1 MNTVS
6 FSDLNKSGAISD
18 WFAGQMSSFTPI
30 LVAATLAG
38 ALVTGLIIS
47 WVYKKTYR
55 GVLFSPSFSLTLIM
69 LTVVTAPVVMAI
81 GSDVA
86 LSMGMVGALSIVR
99 FRNAVKNPLDLLYLF
114 WSISAGI
121 MCGVGLVALA
131 LLLCV
136 IMTILVVLLQKVPNA
151 KASSVVV
158 LRTSKETDWDA
169 VRGLLNQYGKNV
181 KQKSRCV
188 QAGQTEVIF
197 ELFTKEED
205 KLIAELE
212 KLETVDQ
219 ISFLSHDGEYRI

>member
-1 MNTVS
+1 MEEIKKLVLSS
-6 FSDLNKSGAISD
+6 FSGGSDMNVWRILFLLALSGVIGLYIFLIYKNQSKSAFYSKDLNITM
-18 WFAGQMSSFTPI
+18 AGLPIVVCGILIAMQSS
-30 LVAATLAG
+30 LV
-38 ALVTGLIIS
+38 V
-47 WVYKKTYR
+47 
-55 GVLFSPSFSLTLIM
+55 SL
-69 LTVVTAPVVMAI
+69 
-81 GSDVA
+81 
-86 LSMGMVGALSIVR
+86 GMVGALSIIR

-136 IMTILVVLLQKVPNA
+136 IMTLLVVLLQKVPNA

-158 LRTSKETDWDA
+158 LRTSRETDWDA
-169 VRGLLNQYGKNV
+169 VRALLNQYGKNV
-181 KQKSRCV
+181 KQKSRSV

>member
-1 MNTVS
+1 MEEIRKMVLSS
-6 FSDLNKSGAISD
+6 FSGGSDMNVWRILFLLALSGVIGLYIFLIYKNQSKSAFYSKDLNITM
-18 WFAGQMSSFTPI
+18 AGLPIVVCGILIAMQSS
-30 LVAATLAG
+30 LV
-38 ALVTGLIIS
+38 V
-47 WVYKKTYR
+47 
-55 GVLFSPSFSLTLIM
+55 SL
-69 LTVVTAPVVMAI
+69 
-81 GSDVA
+81 
-86 LSMGMVGALSIVR
+86 GMVGALSIIR

-114 WSISAGI
+114 WSIGAGI

-136 IMTILVVLLQKVPNA
+136 VMTILVVLLQKVPNA

>member
-1 MNTVS
+1 MEEIKKMVLSS
-6 FSDLNKSGAISD
+6 FSGGSDMNVWRILFLLALSGVIGLYIFLIYKSQSKSAFYSKDLNITM
-18 WFAGQMSSFTPI
+18 AGLPIVVCGILIAMQSS
-30 LVAATLAG
+30 LV
-38 ALVTGLIIS
+38 V
-47 WVYKKTYR
+47 
-55 GVLFSPSFSLTLIM
+55 SL
-69 LTVVTAPVVMAI
+69 
-81 GSDVA
+81 
-86 LSMGMVGALSIVR
+86 GMVGALSIIR

>member
-1 MNTVS
+1 MEEIKKMVLSS
-6 FSDLNKSGAISD
+6 FSGGSDMNVWRILFLLALSGVIGLYIFLIYKHQSKSAKDLNITM
-18 WFAGQMSSFTPI
+18 AGLPIVVCGILIAMQSS
-30 LVAATLAG
+30 LV
-38 ALVTGLIIS
+38 V
-47 WVYKKTYR
+47 
-55 GVLFSPSFSLTLIM
+55 SL
-69 LTVVTAPVVMAI
+69 
-81 GSDVA
+81 
-86 LSMGMVGALSIVR
+86 GMVGALSIIR

-114 WSISAGI
+114 WSIGAGI

-136 IMTILVVLLQKVPNA
+136 VMTILVVLLQKVPNA

>member
-1 MNTVS
+1 MEEIKKLVLSS
-6 FSDLNKSGAISD
+6 FSGGSDMNVWRILFLLALSGVIGLYIFLIYKNQSKSAFYSKDLNITM
-18 WFAGQMSSFTPI
+18 AGLPIIVCGILIAMQSS
-30 LVAATLAG
+30 LV
-38 ALVTGLIIS
+38 V
-47 WVYKKTYR
+47 
-55 GVLFSPSFSLTLIM
+55 SL
-69 LTVVTAPVVMAI
+69 
-81 GSDVA
+81 
-86 LSMGMVGALSIVR
+86 GMVGALSIIR

-136 IMTILVVLLQKVPNA
+136 IMTLMVVLLQKAPNA

-158 LRTSKETDWDA
+158 LRTSRETDWDA
-169 VRGLLNQYGKNV
+169 VRALLNQYGKNV
-181 KQKSRCV
+181 KQKSRSV

-219 ISFLSHDGEYRI
+219 IHFLAHDGEYRI

>member
-1 MNTVS
+1 MEEIKKLVVSS
-6 FSDLNKSGAISD
+6 FSGGSDMNVWRILFLLALSGVIGLYIFLIYKNQSKSAFYSKDLNITM
-18 WFAGQMSSFTPI
+18 AGLPIVVCGILIAMQSS
-30 LVAATLAG
+30 LV
-38 ALVTGLIIS
+38 V
-47 WVYKKTYR
+47 
-55 GVLFSPSFSLTLIM
+55 SL
-69 LTVVTAPVVMAI
+69 
-81 GSDVA
+81 
-86 LSMGMVGALSIVR
+86 GMVGALSIIR

-136 IMTILVVLLQKVPNA
+136 IMTLLVVLLQKMPST

-158 LRTSKETDWDA
+158 LRTSRETDWDA
-169 VRGLLNQYGKNV
+169 VRALLNQYGKNV
-181 KQKSRCV
+181 KQKSRSV

-219 ISFLSHDGEYRI
+219 IHFLAHDGEYRI

>member
-1 MNTVS
+1 MEEIKKMVLSS
-6 FSDLNKSGAISD
+6 FSGGSDMNVWRILFLLALSGVIGLYIFLIYKNQSKSAFYSKDLNITM
-18 WFAGQMSSFTPI
+18 AGLPIVVCGILIAMQSS
-30 LVAATLAG
+30 LV
-38 ALVTGLIIS
+38 V
-47 WVYKKTYR
+47 
-55 GVLFSPSFSLTLIM
+55 SL
-69 LTVVTAPVVMAI
+69 
-81 GSDVA
+81 
-86 LSMGMVGALSIVR
+86 GMVGALSIIR

-136 IMTILVVLLQKVPNA
+136 VMTILVVLLQKVPNA

-219 ISFLSHDGEYRI
+219 ISFLTHDGEYRI

>member
-1 MNTVS
+1 MEEIKKMVLSS
-6 FSDLNKSGAISD
+6 FSGGSDMNVWRILFLLALSGVIGLYIFLIYKNQSKSAFYSKDLNITM
-18 WFAGQMSSFTPI
+18 AGLPIVVCGILIAMQSS
-30 LVAATLAG
+30 LV
-38 ALVTGLIIS
+38 V
-47 WVYKKTYR
+47 
-55 GVLFSPSFSLTLIM
+55 SL
-69 LTVVTAPVVMAI
+69 
-81 GSDVA
+81 
-86 LSMGMVGALSIVR
+86 GMVGALSIIR

-169 VRGLLNQYGKNV
+169 VRSLLNQYGKNV

-219 ISFLSHDGEYRI
+219 ISFLTHDGEYRI

>member
-1 MNTVS
+1 MEEIKKMVLSS
-6 FSDLNKSGAISD
+6 FSGGSDMNVWRILFLLALSGVIGLYIFLIYKNQSKSAFYSKDLNITM
-18 WFAGQMSSFTPI
+18 AGLPIVVCGILIAMQSS
-30 LVAATLAG
+30 LV
-38 ALVTGLIIS
+38 V
-47 WVYKKTYR
+47 
-55 GVLFSPSFSLTLIM
+55 SL
-69 LTVVTAPVVMAI
+69 
-81 GSDVA
+81 
-86 LSMGMVGALSIVR
+86 GMVGALSIVR

-158 LRTSKETDWDA
+158 LRTSKETDWNA

>member
-1 MNTVS
+1 MEEIKKLVLSS
-6 FSDLNKSGAISD
+6 FSGGSDMNVWRILFLLALSGVIGLYIFLIYKNQSKSAFYSKDLNITM
-18 WFAGQMSSFTPI
+18 AGLPIVVCGILIAMQSS
-30 LVAATLAG
+30 LV
-38 ALVTGLIIS
+38 V
-47 WVYKKTYR
+47 
-55 GVLFSPSFSLTLIM
+55 SL
-69 LTVVTAPVVMAI
+69 
-81 GSDVA
+81 
-86 LSMGMVGALSIVR
+86 GMVGALSIIR

-136 IMTILVVLLQKVPNA
+136 IMTLLVVLLQKTPNA
-151 KASSVVV
+151 KTSSVVV
-158 LRTSKETDWDA
+158 LRTSRETDWDA
-169 VRGLLNQYGKNV
+169 VRTLLNQYGKNV
-181 KQKSRCV
+181 KQKSRSV

-219 ISFLSHDGEYRI
+219 IHFLAHDGEYRI

>member
-1 MNTVS
+1 MEEIKKMVLSS
-6 FSDLNKSGAISD
+6 FSGGSDMNVWRILFLLALSGVIGLYIFLIYKNQSKSAFYSKDLNITM
-18 WFAGQMSSFTPI
+18 AGLPIVVCGILIAMQSS
-30 LVAATLAG
+30 LV
-38 ALVTGLIIS
+38 V
-47 WVYKKTYR
+47 
-55 GVLFSPSFSLTLIM
+55 SL
-69 LTVVTAPVVMAI
+69 
-81 GSDVA
+81 
-86 LSMGMVGALSIVR
+86 GMVGALSIIR

-136 IMTILVVLLQKVPNA
+136 VMTILVVLLQKVPNA

-169 VRGLLNQYGKNV
+169 VRSLLNQYGKNV

>member
-1 MNTVS
+1 MEEIRKMVLSS
-6 FSDLNKSGAISD
+6 FSGGSDMNVWRILFLLALSGVIGLYIFLIYKNQSKSAFYSKDLNITM
-18 WFAGQMSSFTPI
+18 AGLPIVVCGILIAMQSS
-30 LVAATLAG
+30 LV
-38 ALVTGLIIS
+38 V
-47 WVYKKTYR
+47 
-55 GVLFSPSFSLTLIM
+55 SL
-69 LTVVTAPVVMAI
+69 
-81 GSDVA
+81 
-86 LSMGMVGALSIVR
+86 GMVGALSIIR

>member
-1 MNTVS
+1 MEEIKKMVLSS
-6 FSDLNKSGAISD
+6 FSGGSDMNVWRILFLLALSGVIGLYIFLIYKNQSKSAFYSKDLNITM
-18 WFAGQMSSFTPI
+18 AGLPIVVCGILIAMQSS
-30 LVAATLAG
+30 LV
-38 ALVTGLIIS
+38 V
-47 WVYKKTYR
+47 
-55 GVLFSPSFSLTLIM
+55 SL
-69 LTVVTAPVVMAI
+69 
-81 GSDVA
+81 
-86 LSMGMVGALSIVR
+86 GMVGALSIIR

-114 WSISAGI
+114 WSIGAGI

-136 IMTILVVLLQKVPNA
+136 VMTILVVLLQKVPNA

-158 LRTSKETDWDA
+158 LHTSKETDWDA

>member
-1 MNTVS
+1 MEEIKKLVLSS
-6 FSDLNKSGAISD
+6 FSGGSDMNVWRILFLLALSGVIGLYIFLIYKNQSKSAFYSKDLNITM
-18 WFAGQMSSFTPI
+18 AGLPIVVCGILIAMQSS
-30 LVAATLAG
+30 LV
-38 ALVTGLIIS
+38 V
-47 WVYKKTYR
+47 
-55 GVLFSPSFSLTLIM
+55 SL
-69 LTVVTAPVVMAI
+69 
-81 GSDVA
+81 
-86 LSMGMVGALSIVR
+86 GMVGALSIIR

-169 VRGLLNQYGKNV
+169 VRSLLNQYGKNV

>member
-1 MNTVS
+1 MEEIKKMVLSS
-6 FSDLNKSGAISD
+6 FSGGSDMNVWRILFLLALSGVIGLYIFLIYKNQSKSAFYSKDLNITM
-18 WFAGQMSSFTPI
+18 AGLPIVVCGILIAMQSS
-30 LVAATLAG
+30 LV
-38 ALVTGLIIS
+38 V
-47 WVYKKTYR
+47 
-55 GVLFSPSFSLTLIM
+55 SL
-69 LTVVTAPVVMAI
+69 
-81 GSDVA
+81 
-86 LSMGMVGALSIVR
+86 GMVGALSIIR

-114 WSISAGI
+114 WSIGAGI

-136 IMTILVVLLQKVPNA
+136 VMTILVVLLQKVPNA

>member
-1 MNTVS
+1 MEEIKKMVLSS
-6 FSDLNKSGAISD
+6 FSGGSDMNVWRILFLLALSGVIGLYIFLIYKNQSKSAFYSKDLNITM
-18 WFAGQMSSFTPI
+18 AGLPIVVCGILIAMQSS
-30 LVAATLAG
+30 LV
-38 ALVTGLIIS
+38 V
-47 WVYKKTYR
+47 
-55 GVLFSPSFSLTLIM
+55 SL
-69 LTVVTAPVVMAI
+69 
-81 GSDVA
+81 
-86 LSMGMVGALSIVR
+86 GMVGALSIVR

>member
-1 MNTVS
+1 MEEIKKMVLSS
-6 FSDLNKSGAISD
+6 FSGGSDMNVWRILFLLALSGVIGLYIFLIYKNQSKSAFYSKDLNITM
-18 WFAGQMSSFTPI
+18 AGLPIVVCGILIAMQSS
-30 LVAATLAG
+30 LV
-38 ALVTGLIIS
+38 V
-47 WVYKKTYR
+47 
-55 GVLFSPSFSLTLIM
+55 SL
-69 LTVVTAPVVMAI
+69 
-81 GSDVA
+81 
-86 LSMGMVGALSIVR
+86 GMVGALSIIR

-169 VRGLLNQYGKNV
+169 VRSLLNQYGKNV

>member
-1 MNTVS
+1 MEEIKKMVLSS
-6 FSDLNKSGAISD
+6 FSGGSDMNVWRILFLLALSGVIGLYIFLIYKNQSKSAFYSKDLNITM
-18 WFAGQMSSFTPI
+18 AGLPIVVCGILIAMQSS
-30 LVAATLAG
+30 LV
-38 ALVTGLIIS
+38 V
-47 WVYKKTYR
+47 
-55 GVLFSPSFSLTLIM
+55 SL
-69 LTVVTAPVVMAI
+69 
-81 GSDVA
+81 
-86 LSMGMVGALSIVR
+86 GMVGALSIIR

-136 IMTILVVLLQKVPNA
+136 IMTLLVVLLQKTPNA
-151 KASSVVV
+151 KTSSVVV
-158 LRTSKETDWDA
+158 LRTSRETDWDA
-169 VRGLLNQYGKNV
+169 VRALLNQYGKNV
-181 KQKSRCV
+181 KQKSRSV

-219 ISFLSHDGEYRI
+219 IHFLAHDGEYRI

>member
-1 MNTVS
+1 MEEIKKMVLSS
-6 FSDLNKSGAISD
+6 FSGGSDMNVWRILFLLALSGVIGLYIFLIYKNQSKSAFYSKDLNITM
-18 WFAGQMSSFTPI
+18 AGLPIVVCGILIAMQSS
-30 LVAATLAG
+30 LV
-38 ALVTGLIIS
+38 V
-47 WVYKKTYR
+47 
-55 GVLFSPSFSLTLIM
+55 SL
-69 LTVVTAPVVMAI
+69 
-81 GSDVA
+81 
-86 LSMGMVGALSIVR
+86 GMVGALSIVR

-114 WSISAGI
+114 WSIGAGI

-136 IMTILVVLLQKVPNA
+136 VMTILVVLLQKVPNA

-158 LRTSKETDWDA
+158 LRTSRETVWDA

>member
-1 MNTVS
+1 MEEIKKLVLSS
-6 FSDLNKSGAISD
+6 FSGGSDMNVWRILFLLALSGVIGLYIFLIYKNQSKSAFYSKDLNITM
-18 WFAGQMSSFTPI
+18 AGLPIIVCGILIAMQSS
-30 LVAATLAG
+30 LV
-38 ALVTGLIIS
+38 V
-47 WVYKKTYR
+47 
-55 GVLFSPSFSLTLIM
+55 SL
-69 LTVVTAPVVMAI
+69 
-81 GSDVA
+81 
-86 LSMGMVGALSIVR
+86 GMVGALSIIR

-136 IMTILVVLLQKVPNA
+136 IMTLLVVLLQKTPNA

-158 LRTSKETDWDA
+158 LRTSRETDWDA
-169 VRGLLNQYGKNV
+169 VRALLNQYGKNV
-181 KQKSRCV
+181 KQKSRSV

-219 ISFLSHDGEYRI
+219 IHFLAHDGEYRI

>member
-1 MNTVS
+1 MEEIKKLVLSS
-6 FSDLNKSGAISD
+6 FSGGSDMNVWRILFLLALSGVIGLYIFLIYKNQSKSAFYSKDLNITM
-18 WFAGQMSSFTPI
+18 AGLPIVVCGILIAMQSS
-30 LVAATLAG
+30 LV
-38 ALVTGLIIS
+38 V
-47 WVYKKTYR
+47 
-55 GVLFSPSFSLTLIM
+55 SL
-69 LTVVTAPVVMAI
+69 
-81 GSDVA
+81 
-86 LSMGMVGALSIVR
+86 GMVGALSIIR

-136 IMTILVVLLQKVPNA
+136 IMTILVVLLQEVPNA

-169 VRGLLNQYGKNV
+169 VRSLLNQYGKNV

>member
-1 MNTVS
+1 MEEIKKLVLSS
-6 FSDLNKSGAISD
+6 FSGGSDMNVWRILFLLALSGVIGLYIFLIYKNQSKSAFYSKDLNITM
-18 WFAGQMSSFTPI
+18 AGLPIIVCGILIAMQSS
-30 LVAATLAG
+30 LV
-38 ALVTGLIIS
+38 V
-47 WVYKKTYR
+47 
-55 GVLFSPSFSLTLIM
+55 SL
-69 LTVVTAPVVMAI
+69 
-81 GSDVA
+81 
-86 LSMGMVGALSIVR
+86 GMVGALSIIR

-136 IMTILVVLLQKVPNA
+136 IMTIMVVLLQKTPNA

-158 LRTSKETDWDA
+158 LRTSRETDWDA
-169 VRGLLNQYGKNV
+169 VRALLNQYGKNV
-181 KQKSRCV
+181 KQKSRSV

>member
-1 MNTVS
+1 MEEIKKMVLSS
-6 FSDLNKSGAISD
+6 FSGGSDMNVWRILFLLALSGVIGLYIFLIYKNQSKSAFYSKDLNITM
-18 WFAGQMSSFTPI
+18 AGLPIVVCGILIAMQSS
-30 LVAATLAG
+30 LV
-38 ALVTGLIIS
+38 V
-47 WVYKKTYR
+47 
-55 GVLFSPSFSLTLIM
+55 SL
-69 LTVVTAPVVMAI
+69 
-81 GSDVA
+81 
-86 LSMGMVGALSIVR
+86 GMVGALSIIR

-136 IMTILVVLLQKVPNA
+136 IMTLLVVLLQKTPNA

-158 LRTSKETDWDA
+158 LRTSRETDWDA
-169 VRGLLNQYGKNV
+169 VRALLNQYGKNV
-181 KQKSRCV
+181 KQKSRSV

-219 ISFLSHDGEYRI
+219 IHFLAHDGEYRI